1 MKAKD
6 NKERNEQILEL
17 ACEFLE
23 KMNVGL
29 SDAYVED
36 LDSSE
41 SEEGDNVEQVLVSVK
56 VERPGSLIGF
66 KGRNLSSF
74 QTLLGLMIKEK
85 LGSWIRVLVD
95 VNDYREEQKNRLT
108 EMSINL
114 AKKVMETGKEA
125 SMVPMSS
132 YERRICHMVLAEMD
146 EVITESEGEGDFRH
160 VVVKKVGNAN
170 LRSVQKKKKTEKKT
184 AKKKILK

>member
-17 ACEFLE
+17 ACQLLE

-29 SDAYVED
+29 SDAFAED
-36 LDSSE
+36 LV
-41 SEEGDNVEQVLVSVK
+41 SEEEDEVEQVLVSVK

-74 QTLLGLMIKEK
+74 QTVLGIMVKEK
-85 LGSWIRVLVD
+85 LDKWIRVLVD

-108 EMSINL
+108 ESATIL
-114 AKKVMETGKEA
+114 AKKVLETGEVA
-125 SMVPMSS
+125 AMVPMSS
-132 YERRICHMVLAEMD
+132 YERRICHMAVAEIPG
-146 EVITESEGEGDFRH
+146 VVTESEGEGDFRH
-160 VVVKKVGNAN
+160 VVIKPEVKIKKVVKKEA
-170 LRSVQKKKKTEKKT
+170 KKTKV
-184 AKKKILK
+184 LK